1 MVNLFT
7 KYAFISN
14 NNAAHQQKKYPPQ
27 SIVFCYMEMTIE
39 QLNLLSVDVKK
50 LPEQQKTP

>member
-1 MVNLFT
+1 MLNFFT

-14 NNAAHQQKKYPPQ
+14 NNATHQQKTYPPQ

-50 LPEQQKTP
+50 RPKQQKTP